1 MHITPRRRSQ
11 GGVVEARAHHDCRRT
26 AGRIAVYALAGAIA
40 LGLSSRAASAV
51 HDGTAKGTAAHL
63 QTATAK
69 GKAKPRSHPYRGRVG
84 AASAMIWYHPAEQL
98 VYLKRARRGGLSW
111 VREDF
116 PWGAFERRLGVWD
129 WSIGDRFMRNL
140 SKAAVDVLPVIAYSP
155 GWAASGP
162 SIYHPPRDFGRY
174 ANFCKRLVQRYGVG
188 GSFWSAHP
196 RLTPRPIRAIEI
208 WNEPW
213 HERFWRP
220 LPDPR
225 AYARLVRAT
234 AAAVRRVRPG
244 VKIIASGDIA
254 QYVSGQALDW
264 FKPLL
269 AADPALFRT
278 LVDAYSVHLYVQS
291 RNPRD
296 AATPQRWRFDRALLT
311 RDLAARAGASHPLWV
326 TEFGWS
332 TFPGSPDSVS
342 EDVQAR
348 YVADALRVAH
358 TEWRGLVQ
366 RSFVF
371 FWGKAGHDDAG
382 GYGILRPDGTR
393 KPVFGAIKALAGR

>member
-1 MHITPRRRSQ
+1 MR
-11 GGVVEARAHHDCRRT
+11 
-26 AGRIAVYALAGAIA
+26 
-40 LGLSSRAASAV
+40 ASA
-51 HDGTAKGTAAHL
+51 
-63 QTATAK
+63 
-69 GKAKPRSHPYRGRVG
+69 
-84 AASAMIWYHPAEQL
+84 E
-98 VYLKRARRGGLSW
+98 
-111 VREDF
+111 
-116 PWGAFERRLGVWD
+116 
-129 WSIGDRFMRNL
+129 
-140 SKAAVDVLPVIAYSP
+140 
-155 GWAASGP
+155 
-162 SIYHPPRDFGRY
+162 
-174 ANFCKRLVQRYGVG
+174 
-188 GSFWSAHP
+188 
-196 RLTPRPIRAIEI
+196 
-208 WNEPW
+208 
-213 HERFWRP
+213 
-220 LPDPR
+220 
-225 AYARLVRAT
+225 
-234 AAAVRRVRPG
+234 AVRRVRPG

-291 RNPRD
+291 RSPRD

-311 RDLAARAGASHPLWV
+311 RDLAARADVSHPLWI

-371 FWGKAGHDDAG
+371 FWGKATADYG
-382 GYGILRPDGTR
+382 GGFGILRPNGTA
-393 KPVFGAIKALAGR
+393 KPLFNTLRSLTR